1 MALRI
6 NIEHNQI
13 LNLIHQLPKKE
24 IEKLTITLQSE
35 IESSKSGKSL
45 QKMILDAPTWTD
57 AELDEYQEAR
67 AHLNLFASHI
77 CRLKPDGKG

>member
-1 MALRI
+1 MELRI
-6 NIEHNQI
+6 NIEYNQI

-35 IESSKSGKSL
+35 IESGKSSQSL
-45 QKMILDAPTWTD
+45 KKIILDAPTWTD

-67 AHLNLFASHI
+67 THLNQSRIA
-77 CRLKPDGKG
+77 